1 MKPREIPQSVRLAL
15 EELKAALVELY
26 GERLEGVYLY
36 GSYARGDFT
45 EDSDIDVL
53 VVLQGDVKPGAE
65 ITRLSPLLSEICLR
79 HDVLI
84 STYPVPATWLRERQ
98 SPLFI
103 NIRREGVPIGEFLER
118 TNHAGA

>member
-53 VVLQGDVKPGAE
+53 VVLHGDVKPGAE

-79 HDVLI
+79 HGLLLSVF
-84 STYPVPATWLRERQ
+84 PVSAEDHKTRQ
-98 SPLFI
+98 SPFMVTV
-103 NIRREGVPIGEFLER
+103 RREEVRI
-118 TNHAGA
+118 

>member
-1 MKPREIPQSVRLAL
+1 MNIGEMPQSVRLAL
-15 EELKAALVELY
+15 EELKGALVELY

-53 VVLQGDVKPGAE
+53 IALKGHVDTYEEL
-65 ITRLSPLLSEICLR
+65 TRLSEVVSDICLR

-84 STYPVPATWLRERQ
+84 ATYPVPATWAAERN
-98 SPLFI
+98 SPLFV
-103 NIRREGVPIGEFLER
+103 NIRREGRLI
-118 TNHAGA
+118 

>member
-1 MKPREIPQSVRLAL
+1 MNIGEMPQSVRLAL
-15 EELKAALVELY
+15 EELKGALVELY

-53 VVLQGDVKPGAE
+53 IVLKGHVDTYE
-65 ITRLSPLLSEICLR
+65 ELTRLSEVVSDICLR

-84 STYPVPATWLRERQ
+84 ATYPVPATWVAERN
-98 SPLFI
+98 SPLFV
-103 NIRREGVPIGEFLER
+103 NIRREGRLI
-118 TNHAGA
+118 